1 MPRDKATR
9 DASNAAYRE
18 RNRAAINART
28 RARIAAAPEKNRERV
43 HAWEAANPERVREY
57 QSRWGKANRD
67 KTRAWNRRQYHA
79 NPEKYR
85 ASNRRR
91 EKLVNDVSRESASH
105 HGEPWT
111 GPQLELAARDD
122 LTAVQVA
129 PMLGRTVAAVR
140 MMRAKLRED
149 PKIIML
155 AGLDDPADAMT
166 KAGLTFGPVPEV
178 A

>member
-43 HAWEAANPERVREY
+43 HACEAANPERVREY

-129 PMLGRTVAAVR
+129 PMLGTRRDGSTQDIARTLPGLRSSGPDDDYGVR
-140 MMRAKLRED
+140 WERW
-149 PKIIML
+149 P
-155 AGLDDPADAMT
+155 P
-166 KAGLTFGPVPEV
+166 
-178 A
+178 